1 MTRPDE
7 YTDEQIAHAR
17 LVHRAQQ
24 IAKAHGYK
32 DIITCAC
39 ELYDWRTADTTL
51 TPAEYIVTRWRLAR
65 IDELYT
71 ERMAYARDQAQ
82 KDAIADAWERAA
94 LIPQRMVGA

>member
-1 MTRPDE
+1 MRPDE
-7 YTDEQIAHAR
+7 TTAEQEEYTGIVHRAEQIAR
-17 LVHRAQQ
+17 S
-24 IAKAHGYK
+24 HGYK

-39 ELYDWRTADTTL
+39 ELYDWRTADTVL